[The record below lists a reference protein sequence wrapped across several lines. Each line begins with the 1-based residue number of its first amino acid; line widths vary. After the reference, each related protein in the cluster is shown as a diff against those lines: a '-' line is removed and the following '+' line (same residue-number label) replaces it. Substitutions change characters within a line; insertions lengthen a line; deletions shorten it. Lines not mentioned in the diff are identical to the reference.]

1 MWCNR
6 WFRGQGRTHLHK
18 KLLIRLKSLDAGWIS
33 HIQPVEEGVL
43 LVIPQLS
50 HEAAAE
56 SEGLHDILKNSK

>member
-6 WFRGQGRTHLHK
+6 RFRGQGRTHLHE
-18 KLLIRLKSLDAGWIS
+18 KLLIRLKSLDTGWIS
-33 HIQPVEEGVL
+33 HIQPIEEGML

-56 SEGLHDILKNSK
+56 SEGLHDILQNA